1 MTKRVHV
8 AVGIILNSAQQIL
21 LAKRPDHLHQ
31 GGKWEFPGGKVESG
45 ETVTQAL
52 IRELKEEVALDVAS
66 SEPFMALSYDYPDKQ
81 VLLDIHTVSHFSG
94 EAQGLEGQQ
103 IAWVNQGDL
112 IDYDFPDAN
121 KPILDK
127 ILEKASLADNG

>member
-8 AVGIILNSAQQIL
+8 AVGIIFNAAEQIL

-66 SEPFMALSYDYPDKQ
+66 SQPFMALSYDYPDKQ
-81 VLLDIHTVSHFSG
+81 VLLDIHTVRDFSG
-94 EAQGLEGQQ
+94 KAQGLEGQQ
-103 IAWVNQGDL
+103 IAWVNQHDL
-112 IDYDFPDAN
+112 IGYDFPDAN
-121 KPILDK
+121 KLILDK
-127 ILEKASLADNG
+127 ILEKTARA